1 MIEPTEGSQPGYP
14 GASGPLTSS
23 TTPDTATADVDE
35 VLAEV
40 GSLERI
46 ELEAWISARWV
57 TPMGEPGD
65 WQFSAID
72 LARIRLIHEIH
83 HDLGIDAEAVP
94 VVLSLLD
101 QLHSTRRTLHAL
113 LDAIE
118 KAPADVRALIS
129 PRLPH
134 ALSPGGQTQP
144 PEA

>member
-1 MIEPTEGSQPGYP
+1 MIEPTNGDQPGHP
-14 GASGPLTSS
+14 GSSGLPTGSAPPDS
-23 TTPDTATADVDE
+23 TTADMDE

-40 GSLERI
+40 GSLARI

-72 LARIRLIHEIH
+72 LARIRLIREIH

-113 LDAIE
+113 LDAID

-129 PRLPH
+129 PRLSPR
-134 ALSPGGQTQP
+134 LSPGDQTEP

>member
-1 MIEPTEGSQPGYP
+1 MIEPTKGGQPGKT
-14 GASGPLTSS
+14 GASGIPG
-23 TTPDTATADVDE
+23 DTAPPEPSTAADIDE

-40 GSLERI
+40 GTLGRI
-46 ELEAWISARWV
+46 ELEEWISARWV

-72 LARIRLIHEIH
+72 LARIRLIREIH

-118 KAPADVRALIS
+118 KAPAEVRARIS
-129 PRLPH
+129 PRL
-134 ALSPGGQTQP
+134 SPEERAEP